1 VSSTAIAVPRS
12 PGSTLRRY
20 FRTPKG
26 LLLAVL
32 TVLVVVGAA
41 GEGMTRVAPGLAGAL
56 LAAVLVDAPIL
67 RLREGEWVFPDG
79 SLITGLIIA
88 MILTPYEPWHLAA
101 VASVIA
107 VVSKYAIRTR
117 SANVF
122 NPAAL
127 ALVVTFHAF
136 NTGQSWWGALPELPP
151 VALILLFA
159 TGVFISARV
168 NKLPVVLAFLGTYY
182 LAITLSAFIGDPARV
197 AELYRAPD
205 LHAALF
211 FAFFMVTDPP
221 TSPPKRRD
229 QVVYGA
235 IVGAASYAV
244 FALVGAAYFLLAG
257 VLVANVWEAWRR
269 KRLASGRARPLNR

>member
-1 VSSTAIAVPRS
+1 MSASAITVSRTPWSAV
-12 PGSTLRRY
+12 RRY

-26 LLLAVL
+26 LLLIVL
-32 TVLVVVGAA
+32 SGLAAVGAA
-41 GEGMTRVAPGLAGAL
+41 GEGVRRVTPGLAGAL
-56 LAAVLVDAPIL
+56 LAAALIDAPIL

-101 VASVIA
+101 AATVIA
-107 VVSKYAIRTR
+107 VASKYAIRTR

-127 ALVVTFHAF
+127 ALVVTFLAF
-136 NTGQSWWGALPELPP
+136 NTGQSWWGALPELPSA
-151 VALILLFA
+151 ALILLFA
-159 TGVFISARV
+159 SGVFISARV
-168 NKLPVVLAFLGTYY
+168 NKLPVVLSFLGTYY
-182 LAITLSAFIGDPARV
+182 LAITLSAFIGDPAHV

-211 FAFFMVTDPP
+211 FAFFMVTEPP

-229 QVVYGA
+229 QLVYGA
-235 IVGAASYAV
+235 IVGAAAYAV

-269 KRLASGRARPLNR
+269 IRLARGRARAQAG